1 MVLIFVFHDL
11 LTRRELKRL
20 FVTENSDMLMVT
32 AKVNLSNTMEA
43 RSARVPR
50 EAFVVLTRVVLPF
63 CEI

>member
-1 MVLIFVFHDL
+1 MLLMPVFHDL
-11 LTRRELKRL
+11 LAQREQKRL
-20 FVTENSDMLMVT
+20 LVTENADMLMVT